1 MTSRVSLSGGIAV
14 LAVAGIFFAYSL
26 QYPYESELG
35 PGSGMLPLWLSG
47 FLIILAIAW
56 IVLSL
61 RGKDSS
67 EAWLK
72 KTAQNEILFILAAM
86 SAFVLFLP
94 WLGFN
99 VTSTAFL
106 FVFLRRTYV
115 WYKSLSISAG
125 ASLLLFLLF
134 TQGFSTPMPINS
146 LGF

>member
-1 MTSRVSLSGGIAV
+1 MINRVSLSGGIAI
-14 LAVAGIFFAYSL
+14 LAIAGVFFAYSL

-47 FLIILAIAW
+47 LLIILAVVW
-56 IVLSL
+56 IISAL

-67 EAWLK
+67 EKWPEKA
-72 KTAQNEILFILAAM
+72 AQNEILFILAAM

-99 VTSTAFL
+99 ITSIAFL
-106 FVFLRRTYV
+106 FVFLRRNYP
-115 WYKSLSISAG
+115 WYKSLSISAV
-125 ASLLLFLLF
+125 ASILLFLLF
-134 TQGFSTPMPINS
+134 TQGFSSPLPVNS